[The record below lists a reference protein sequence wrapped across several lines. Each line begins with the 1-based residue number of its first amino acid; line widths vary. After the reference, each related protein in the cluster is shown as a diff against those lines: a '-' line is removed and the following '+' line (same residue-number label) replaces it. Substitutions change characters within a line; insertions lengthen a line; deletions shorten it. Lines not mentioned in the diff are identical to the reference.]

1 MRVRVPPSAP
11 KIASAEVTIRLSV
24 FLCADLEA
32 IVERNRFSDLFVKG
46 FLQVNIASLKGIDK
60 N

>member
-1 MRVRVPPSAP
+1 M
-11 KIASAEVTIRLSV
+11 ITSAEVTIRLSV